1 MASPRGSAAIPTITG
16 TLWSSPGCTGPGPCP
31 FDIVFTFSTPFLY
44 NPSNGNLLI
53 ELQFTGYNG
62 VGTGEFDVE
71 NYFPVPPVNPPI
83 GELTAFPTS
92 AIGAQEYSSNVT
104 QLRFTS
110 VPEPATLAL
119 LGIGLAGLG
128 FSRRKQ

>member
-1 MASPRGSAAIPTITG
+1 MTG

-53 ELQFTGYNG
+53 EYQFTGYNG
-62 VGTGEFDVE
+62 LGSIGRFDVE

-83 GELTAFPTS
+83 GELTAFPSSPTGS
-92 AIGAQEYSSNVT
+92 LEYSSSVT
-104 QLRFTS
+104 RLTFTS

-119 LGIGLAGLG
+119 LSIGVAGLG
-128 FSRRKQ
+128 FSRRKLN